1 MAIGAV
7 IAGVAAIAGTAVN
20 IGMSVKASKEAEA
33 QRKKQE
39 KGLSGQRLASD
50 ILAMKTADLAGQGG
64 LSAGQY
70 NRSLMQNDVFATQ
83 AEGMVNK
90 IESQSVFGDA
100 FRNQSYAKLALSE
113 VGSYTKKTAQG
124 LQDLDAEMSI
134 RNAGLAMEGAS
145 RLAKTEADIL
155 AQETAFQEAEIAR
168 KTKIAENVSKGIAST
183 ASLIGAGVK
192 YAKMG
197 DGVNAGN
204 ISDSGDIGFNQTL
217 DTPQTLQ
224 GIDPITGLDT
234 VQNTQLQGASGN
246 FGGIPTEQRSLASG
260 SGLPALNQNL
270 INMWNGVDSGGLPMN
285 NNLYDSFA

>member
-7 IAGVAAIAGTAVN
+7 IAGVAAVAGTAVN

-83 AEGMVNK
+83 AQGLVNK

-168 KTKIAENVSKGIAST
+168 KTKIVENISKGIAST

-192 YAKMG
+192 YKSMRA
-197 DGVNAGN
+197 AQ
-204 ISDSGDIGFNQTL
+204 DSFK
-217 DTPQTLQ
+217 
-224 GIDPITGLDT
+224 TG
-234 VQNTQLQGASGN
+234 
-246 FGGIPTEQRSLASG
+246 G
-260 SGLPALNQNL
+260 SGLIAGLKESDQRAFAPTSSLGGFDAWDASRPTVKALPASTEYSRL
-270 INMWNGVDSGGLPMN
+270 INTPNVDAWWEQEGWAVEPWILGE
-285 NNLYDSFA
+285 

>member
-1 MAIGAV
+1 MVIGAV
-7 IAGVAAIAGTAVN
+7 IAGVAAVAGTAVN

-50 ILAMKTADLAGQGG
+50 VMRMKTEDVAGQGG

-83 AEGMVNK
+83 AQGLVNK

-124 LQDLDAEMSI
+124 LQDLDTETAI

-155 AQETAFQEAEIAR
+155 AQETAFKEAEIAR
-168 KTKIAENVSKGIAST
+168 KTKIVENISKGIAST

-192 YAKMG
+192 YAKMD
-197 DGVNAGN
+197 DGVNVNNSNYNPEGN
-204 ISDSGDIGFNQTL
+204 LGLGFNQTL
-217 DTPQTLQ
+217 EIPQTLRGVSSLPTTALQ
-224 GIDPITGLDT
+224 AANGDLTIKTGLPSLT
-234 VQNTQLQGASGN
+234 
-246 FGGIPTEQRSLASG
+246 GGSLFNY
-260 SGLPALNQNL
+260 GLLELDANL
-270 INMWNGVDSGGLPMN
+270 IYNP
-285 NNLYDSFA
+285 YEF